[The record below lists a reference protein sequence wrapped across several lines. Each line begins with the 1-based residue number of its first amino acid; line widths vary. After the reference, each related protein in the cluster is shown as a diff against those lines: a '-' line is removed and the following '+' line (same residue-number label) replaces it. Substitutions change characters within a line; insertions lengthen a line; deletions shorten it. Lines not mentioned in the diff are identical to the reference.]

1 MQKWGKDARGNI
13 RFRCKN
19 CSTSIIRKRLD
30 LTQKYKEI
38 LFVNW
43 LLGKYSKDEIAS
55 EYGVSRRTLVNWFS
69 SFWND
74 EPIPKQTNISSKVVI
89 IDEKYIAKNGC
100 VLVSVCDKKVSSW
113 YFSQRENF
121 SSWLAF
127 FSSFKQIPFSIVCD
141 GQKGMIKAIKQRFPG
156 VIIQR
161 CQFHVIKYIRSKLTK
176 NPENIALIELKRIVL
191 DITNIKTRDD
201 LKYWLTNYKY
211 WWQTNKDFV
220 KEKTYPINSFT
231 PTGKPKWHYTHKN
244 LHASHSHLKNS
255 IPYLFRYLQFPEIP
269 NTTNFVEGGINSPMQ
284 EKLRLHRGLKLPKRR
299 VLIAHFLKSKQ

>member
-89 IDEKYIAKNGC
+89 IDGKYIAKNGC

-176 NPENIALIELKRIVL
+176 NP
-191 DITNIKTRDD
+191 
-201 LKYWLTNYKY
+201 
-211 WWQTNKDFV
+211 
-220 KEKTYPINSFT
+220 
-231 PTGKPKWHYTHKN
+231 
-244 LHASHSHLKNS
+244 
-255 IPYLFRYLQFPEIP
+255 
-269 NTTNFVEGGINSPMQ
+269 
-284 EKLRLHRGLKLPKRR
+284 
-299 VLIAHFLKSKQ
+299 